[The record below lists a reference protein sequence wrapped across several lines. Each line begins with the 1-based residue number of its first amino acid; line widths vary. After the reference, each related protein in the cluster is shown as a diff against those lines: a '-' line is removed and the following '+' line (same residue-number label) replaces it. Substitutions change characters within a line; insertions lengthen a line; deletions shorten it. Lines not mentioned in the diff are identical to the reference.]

1 MMNLSA
7 PFICDFFDKPMMD
20 ALPYV
25 DVLFGNETVRKTLQE
40 LQVFVIVSNQGNI
53 EQNEII
59 QIIAKFGVRKMLRLI
74 YEQNFNRVA

>member
-7 PFICDFFDKPMMD
+7 PFVCELFDKPMMD

-40 LQVFVIVSNQGNI
+40 SQVFVIIKGIRVTIS
-53 EQNEII
+53 
-59 QIIAKFGVRKMLRLI
+59 KMKLSR
-74 YEQNFNRVA
+74 